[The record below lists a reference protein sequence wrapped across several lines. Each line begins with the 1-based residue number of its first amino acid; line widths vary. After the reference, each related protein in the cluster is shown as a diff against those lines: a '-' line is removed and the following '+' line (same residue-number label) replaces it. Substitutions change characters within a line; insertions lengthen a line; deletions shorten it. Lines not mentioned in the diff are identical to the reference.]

1 MAAGGLTGESYGR
14 NYNFYKKILKSC
26 ETRGQICVKLFE
38 NTNNNHYD
46 NTIH

>member
-1 MAAGGLTGESYGR
+1 MAAGGLAGESYGR
-14 NYNFYKKILKSC
+14 NYNFYLKKSC

-46 NTIH
+46 NTTH